1 MISQFASGE
10 SSVRLTPM
18 EHRWG
23 VRVGLDAPVLL
34 VHGAGTETFGRIL
47 NASISGALI
56 ETPLALPV
64 HATLNVQFRNFEL
77 AACVTRTEHGRLG
90 VEWRDMGCK
99 PLVDFLHEAQR
110 DAALWARDVAF
121 G

>member
-1 MISQFASGE
+1 MISQFAPDDPDRH
-10 SSVRLTPM
+10 VPM

-23 VRVGLDAPVLL
+23 MRVSLDAPVLL
-34 VHGAGTETFGRIL
+34 VPAAGSETFGRIL

-64 HATLNVQFRNFEL
+64 HTALSVQFRNFEL
-77 AACVTRTEHGRLG
+77 AACVTRTEPGRLG

>member
-1 MISQFASGE
+1 MISQFVPDDP
-10 SSVRLTPM
+10 VRLTPM

-34 VHGAGTETFGRIL
+34 VHGAGNETFGRIL

-56 ETPLALPV
+56 ETPLAVSV
-64 HATLNVQFRNFEL
+64 HTALRVQFRNFEL
-77 AACVTRTEHGRLG
+77 GACVTRIEHGRLG

>member
-1 MISQFASGE
+1 MISQFAAGDP
-10 SSVRLTPM
+10 VRPTAM

-34 VHGAGTETFGRIL
+34 VHCAGPETFGRIL

-64 HATLNVQFRNFEL
+64 HAVLGVQFRNFEL
-77 AACVTRTEHGRLG
+77 DACVTRTEPGRLG

-99 PLVDFLHEAQR
+99 PLVDFLQEAQR

>member
-1 MISQFASGE
+1 MISQYVPYDP
-10 SSVRLTPM
+10 VRLTPM

-23 VRVGLDAPVLL
+23 MRVGLDAPVLL
-34 VHGAGTETFGRIL
+34 VHGAGNETFGRIL

-64 HATLNVQFRNFEL
+64 HTVLNVQFRNFDL
-77 AACVTRTEHGRLG
+77 GACVTRTEPGRLG
-90 VEWRDMGCK
+90 VEWRDMGCQ
-99 PLVDFLHEAQR
+99 PLVDLLRETQS